1 MGKKIIKFYAK
12 KIFLIWTYD
21 VVCRFS
27 GEITEDTIRRYLM
40 RKPMTAKEL
49 VQKFKSKLPQ
59 MTKEQM
65 TQKIGQLLKRI
76 NPDRKYVN
84 NILYLSVKK
93 KD

>member
-1 MGKKIIKFYAK
+1 
-12 KIFLIWTYD
+12 
-21 VVCRFS
+21 
-27 GEITEDTIRRYLM
+27 M

>member
-1 MGKKIIKFYAK
+1 MFSCYEN
-12 KIFLIWTYD
+12 FLISYRS
-21 VVCRFS
+21 VFFS
-27 GEITEDTIRRYLM
+27 GGITEETIRRYLM

-65 TQKIGQLLKRI
+65 TQKIGQVLKKI

-93 KD
+93 TD